1 MKNKNNFRVQ
11 MMRVIGDLAPFV
23 RVEYV
28 DQDANVDQTV
38 NVPLIAKE
46 IVAHV
51 GQDANADQ
59 IVNVRQVAKE
69 IVVHKCVV

>member
-1 MKNKNNFRVQ
+1 M
-11 MMRVIGDLAPFV
+11 
-23 RVEYV
+23 